1 MESKYGQWDRE
12 DGAGH
17 YEESFARENYDYV
30 KVCYYERIIC
40 LNEEWLYGQPDPR
53 VMWLHD
59 LEMIGTFLLT
69 TYWDYISCVVFLGVA
84 GKKVILQD

>member
-1 MESKYGQWDRE
+1 MCTVCLIRVPKIWE
-12 DGAGH
+12 DSHFIELCILIHDFTVQGL
-17 YEESFARENYDYV
+17 YEV
-30 KVCYYERIIC
+30 T
-40 LNEEWLYGQPDPR
+40 Q
-53 VMWLHD
+53 D